1 LQEYRVNE
9 KITAREVRLID
20 ENGNQIG
27 IVPIEEALEAAN
39 RKGLDLVEIAPQANP
54 PVCKILNYSKFK
66 YEIQKKEK
74 EAKKKQKE
82 SAINIKDINLKVM
95 IDNHDLAIK
104 IKQMR
109 EFLEDGD
116 KVRVRIRFR
125 GRENIYPELGNKL
138 VDKIISE
145 LADVGVLEKPPLKEN
160 AFLTFTLLPK
170 KK

>member
-1 LQEYRVNE
+1 MQEYRVNE

-27 IVPIEEALEAAN
+27 IVPIEEALEVAN

-82 SAINIKDINLKVM
+82 SAI
-95 IDNHDLAIK
+95 
-104 IKQMR
+104 
-109 EFLEDGD
+109 
-116 KVRVRIRFR
+116 
-125 GRENIYPELGNKL
+125 
-138 VDKIISE
+138 
-145 LADVGVLEKPPLKEN
+145 
-160 AFLTFTLLPK
+160 
-170 KK
+170 

>member
-1 LQEYRVNE
+1 MQEYRVNE

-27 IVPIEEALEAAN
+27 IVPIEEALEVAN
-39 RKGLDLVEIAPQANP
+39 RKGLDLVEVAPQANP

-82 SAINIKDINLKVM
+82 SAINVKDINLKVM

-104 IKQMR
+104 IRQMR

-138 VDKIISE
+138 VDKIVNE
-145 LADVGVLEKPPLKEN
+145 LADISVLEKPPVREN
-160 AFLTFTLLPK
+160 TFLTFTLLPK